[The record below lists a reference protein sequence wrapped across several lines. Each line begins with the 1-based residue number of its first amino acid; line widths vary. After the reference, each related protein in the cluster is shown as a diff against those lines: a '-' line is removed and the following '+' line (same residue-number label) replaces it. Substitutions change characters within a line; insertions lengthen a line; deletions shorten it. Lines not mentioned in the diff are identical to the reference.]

1 MTPLQFVSYAEQ
13 MLAPTIPMFQLV
25 PPDKI
30 DWKLT
35 EGSFT
40 CGQLMHHMGG
50 SLRFNANGLRNNDW
64 ALPSLRHIFL
74 ANRREQSSTVEEA
87 VQLYNETSKEFFDTF
102 RTMPEEEFRNAI
114 VNTPQFGP
122 QEKWRYAL
130 FAVAH
135 HLNHK
140 TELFMYLK
148 TMGIKVGSRELYGG

>member
-25 PPDKI
+25 PDDKI

-50 SLRFNANGLRNNDW
+50 SLRFNANGIRNNDW

-87 VQLYNETSKEFFDTF
+87 VALYKETSHEFFETF
-102 RTMPEEEFRNAI
+102 RTMPEEEFRSAM

-130 FAVAH
+130 FAVSH

-140 TELFMYLK
+140 AELFMYLK
-148 TMGIKVGSRELYGG
+148 AMGIKVGSRELYGE